1 MQSCLGAMIRLD
13 TGLQRR
19 TTTNHTILVLSGTV
33 KAENR
38 STGTKRSACEA
49 KPLSCK
55 QIGRGTQARRAR
67 TIV

>member
-1 MQSCLGAMIRLD
+1 MIRLD

-19 TTTNHTILVLSGTV
+19 TTTNHTILVLGGTG

-38 STGTKRSACEA
+38 STGTKRRVCEA

-55 QIGRGTQARRAR
+55 HIGRGMRAHRDR